1 MLLINKLHG
10 IHVFEIR
17 KKFVLF
23 ELNYFQSME
32 IFGTFVDCKCRLF
45 VIKLA
50 MNLNLP
56 TFVKCKAS
64 HYKISGTSIR
74 F

>member
-1 MLLINKLHG
+1 MVYRPSSVFCACLNKV
-10 IHVFEIR
+10 IVKITFCIIS
-17 KKFVLF
+17 KFVLF
-23 ELNYFQSME
+23 VLNYFQLME

-56 TFVKCKAS
+56 TLV
-64 HYKISGTSIR
+64 
-74 F
+74 